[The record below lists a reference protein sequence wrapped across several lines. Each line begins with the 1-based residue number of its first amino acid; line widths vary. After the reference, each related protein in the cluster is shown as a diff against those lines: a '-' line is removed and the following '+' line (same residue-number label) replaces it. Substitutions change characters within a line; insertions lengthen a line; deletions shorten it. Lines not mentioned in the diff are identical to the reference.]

1 MKSVF
6 FLSLLFILLIISCSK
21 DDERGREYIGD
32 CDLQTVVSSN
42 IFENSTSDEFKINS
56 IKIENNCLLI
66 NFSASGCDG
75 ETWTVQL
82 IDSEAILESN
92 PPQRHLKFMIE
103 NNESCEA
110 YITKDQSFDVSNL
123 KVDGN
128 QVQLNITNAEQNT
141 IYKYE
146 E

>member
-1 MKSVF
+1 MF
-6 FLSLLFILLIISCSK
+6 
-21 DDERGREYIGD
+21 
-32 CDLQTVVSSN
+32 
-42 IFENSTSDEFKINS
+42 
-56 IKIENNCLLI
+56 I

-82 IDSEAILESN
+82 IDSEAILESS